1 MAEATCEEG
10 GDSAA
15 VMELLQE
22 RAEGRTNFSLRC
34 TKTRKVTIVVTVL
47 TVVLL
52 LTVVI
57 MALAAKKHQSCTVPT
72 LPSCLESGIGFGNKC
87 FYFLEEEV
95 DWEGSQHFCLSRQAH
110 LATIDTREE
119 LNFLLRYG
127 NFMEYWVGL
136 RREGSGPWKWLN
148 GSLFNAFI
156 QTQPMDL
163 WDADADG
170 GLMAS
175 LDESTG
181 TKNMK
186 IFPLL
191 RSGRFDIQGNGHCAY
206 TNSHRI
212 SSDRCSE
219 MKFSI
224 CSHLQKHPSEVQ
236 KDSEI
241 LNST

>member
-1 MAEATCEEG
+1 MAEAPFEEG

-15 VMELLQE
+15 MMELLQQ
-22 RAEGRTNFSLRC
+22 RAEGKTNFSLRC
-34 TKTRKVTIVVTVL
+34 TKDRKVTTGVTVL

-52 LTVVI
+52 LTVTIIV
-57 MALAAKKHQSCTVPT
+57 LAAKKHPPCTTPA
-72 LPSCLESGIGFGNKC
+72 LPSCPESGIGFGDKC

-95 DWEGSQHFCLSRQAH
+95 DWEGSQRSCLSHQAH

-119 LNFLLRYG
+119 LHFLLRYG

-148 GSLFNAFI
+148 GSLFNA
-156 QTQPMDL
+156 L
-163 WDADADG
+163 
-170 GLMAS
+170 
-175 LDESTG
+175 
-181 TKNMK
+181 
-186 IFPLL
+186 
-191 RSGRFDIQGNGHCAY
+191 FDIQGNGHCAY

-219 MKFSI
+219 TKFSI
-224 CSHLQKHPSEVQ
+224 CSHLQRHPSEVQ
-236 KDSEI
+236 KDPEI

>member
-1 MAEATCEEG
+1 MAEDTCEEG

-22 RAEGRTNFSLRC
+22 GAEGRTNFSLRC
-34 TKTRKVTIVVTVL
+34 TKDRKVTIVVTVL

-57 MALAAKKHQSCTVPT
+57 IALAAKKHQSCTAPT

-148 GSLFNAFI
+148 GSLFNA
-156 QTQPMDL
+156 L
-163 WDADADG
+163 
-170 GLMAS
+170 
-175 LDESTG
+175 
-181 TKNMK
+181 
-186 IFPLL
+186 
-191 RSGRFDIQGNGHCAY
+191 FDIQGNGHCAY

>member
-34 TKTRKVTIVVTVL
+34 TRTRKVTIVVTVL

-57 MALAAKKHQSCTVPT
+57 MALAAKKHQSCTAPT
-72 LPSCLESGIGFGNKC
+72 LPSCLESGIGFGKKC

-148 GSLFNAFI
+148 GSLFNA
-156 QTQPMDL
+156 L
-163 WDADADG
+163 
-170 GLMAS
+170 
-175 LDESTG
+175 
-181 TKNMK
+181 
-186 IFPLL
+186 
-191 RSGRFDIQGNGHCAY
+191 FDIQGNGHCAY